1 LAPDSNDKE
10 EAKHLWE
17 VSTTWKMQI
26 AQAKAAKVTVEFCL
40 RQILMPKLTYAL
52 IAIDFTKQQCN
63 DIMKLAL
70 NQALPAMGI
79 RRHFP
84 WVVVHHPVGHQGLAL
99 PILCTKQV
107 CIHLITMIRFGHQW
121 EDPTGQLLRANAEGF
136 RLEVGLSGPIFN
148 LPIII
153 EPYLMDSW
161 LMSSWNQSRIVDI
174 AITTDIQ
181 DVRPLKQNDKE
192 LM

>member
-1 LAPDSNDKE
+1 MAPDSNDKE

-84 WVVVHHPVGHQGLAL
+84 HQSVRLCERDMAL
-99 PILCTKQV
+99 
-107 CIHLITMIRFGHQW
+107 
-121 EDPTGQLLRANAEGF
+121 
-136 RLEVGLSGPIFN
+136 
-148 LPIII
+148 
-153 EPYLMDSW
+153 
-161 LMSSWNQSRIVDI
+161 
-174 AITTDIQ
+174 
-181 DVRPLKQNDKE
+181 
-192 LM
+192 